1 MSKEKTGFLMEKNDE
16 TEEERIERLA
26 LRSYGVEVIFH
37 KIELATYDRKT
48 SSATTKIEYSAPNF
62 KRFLI

>member
-26 LRSYGVEVIFH
+26 LRSYEV
-37 KIELATYDRKT
+37 
-48 SSATTKIEYSAPNF
+48 
-62 KRFLI
+62 